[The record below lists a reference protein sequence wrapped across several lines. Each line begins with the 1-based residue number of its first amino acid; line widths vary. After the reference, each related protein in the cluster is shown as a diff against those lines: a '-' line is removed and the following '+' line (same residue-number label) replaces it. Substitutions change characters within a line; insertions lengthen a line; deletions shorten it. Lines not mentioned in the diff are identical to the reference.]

1 MVMKRRNI
9 TDWKWDYERVN
20 DVQPIWIRN
29 KKEIKK
35 EEYDAFYKSL
45 TKDNDAPFSYE
56 HGSLE
61 GEVNFKYIIYIPDK
75 RPHDLYDNYYQ
86 KNSAMRLYVRRVMVS
101 ENFEEIVPKY
111 LNFIKGVVDSD
122 DLPLNVSREQLQQHK
137 MIKVM
142 SKKLVRNV
150 INIIVKL
157 AAKED
162 LEDEEEEK
170 KAEEENKE
178 NVEKSNKEKGKYI
191 KFFENYGKNIKL
203 GVIEDSPNRGKLTT
217 LLRYY

>member
-1 MVMKRRNI
+1 
-9 TDWKWDYERVN
+9 
-20 DVQPIWIRN
+20 
-29 KKEIKK
+29 
-35 EEYDAFYKSL
+35 
-45 TKDNDAPFSYE
+45 
-56 HGSLE
+56 
-61 GEVNFKYIIYIPDK
+61 
-75 RPHDLYDNYYQ
+75 
-86 KNSAMRLYVRRVMVS
+86 MRLYVRRVMVS

-111 LNFIKGVVDSD
+111 LNFIRGVVDSD

-150 INIIVKL
+150 INIMVKL

-170 KAEEENKE
+170 KAEEENKDKAEGEKE
-178 NVEKSNKEKGKYI
+178 NVETSSKEKKKFV

-203 GVIEDSPNRGKLTT
+203 GVIEDSPNRGKLTS
-217 LLRYY
+217 LLRYYYK